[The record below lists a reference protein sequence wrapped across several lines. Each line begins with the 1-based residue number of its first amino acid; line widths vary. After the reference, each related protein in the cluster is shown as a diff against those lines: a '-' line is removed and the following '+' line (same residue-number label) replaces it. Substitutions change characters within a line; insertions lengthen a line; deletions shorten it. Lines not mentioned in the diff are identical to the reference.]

1 MLEHVDVVVQG
12 VYCIVLTKMKAMSL
26 LFIAFWRDVVNA
38 IFLKYSKEGRLSAN
52 YVGIWNISSNI
63 SLLWWQK
70 TLPDG
75 IWVKTKAGVKCVKT
89 ALDAATWNL
98 NLRDKCFETFQ
109 WY

>member
-26 LFIAFWRDVVNA
+26 LFITFWRDVVNA
-38 IFLKYSKEGRLSAN
+38 IVLKYSKEGRLSSS
-52 YVGIWNISSNI
+52 YVGIWNISSKY
-63 SLLWWQK
+63 K

-75 IWVKTKAGVKCVKT
+75 IWVKTKAGVRCVKA